1 MAGELTSI
9 SLAMGMGVV
18 DGNVQPVLG
27 NLSVSPS
34 SATVGTAYTGT
45 VSGKTAGS
53 TLTLSGAGAAGL
65 SVSGS
70 SITGTPTASG
80 AVNVIETLAG
90 ATGSPKTN
98 AGVVTV
104 AAAGP
109 QAVVMPTP
117 SFGSTNLLA
126 WWDVTKTWKDS
137 SGVDQPSVTYDTV
150 GFDTVSSME
159 DLTGNG
165 YGIQQGDK
173 SLQPIKGAAGGPV
186 FDAAGHVLECFRKA
200 LINGKSGLTFFA
212 KLRPRSDL
220 YAGGAARCIL
230 AISRASSTTLIRQT
244 FELSSGSTGRRM
256 FANINIADSTNA
268 ADSRATTS
276 TTAPQLTD
284 NAWNSSIWVENFS
297 ASPIVADFFNNS
309 LISGYTDTGL
319 VPATGSPPFAYG
331 ASDARL
337 IQFGDTL
344 ATGRPAYAEMLA
356 AGIIE
361 GPVDSTRLAA
371 IKTYLDGLA

>member
-1 MAGELTSI
+1 MLIKTVTTATALNSAGQVVEALPVRQAVAGETDI
-9 SLAMGMGVV
+9 VGRPVTPIDVVEDARGV
-18 DGNVQPVLG
+18 PVRY
-27 NLSVSPS
+27 V
-34 SATVGTAYTGT
+34 TGK
-45 VSGKTAGS
+45 S
-53 TLTLSGAGAAGL
+53 
-65 SVSGS
+65 
-70 SITGTPTASG
+70 
-80 AVNVIETLAG
+80 AVNSAG
-90 ATGSPKTN
+90 QLVDSLPVRGGS
-98 AGVVTV
+98 
-104 AAAGP
+104 AAGP

-117 SFGSTNLLA
+117 SFGSANLLA

-159 DLTGNG
+159 DLSGNG

-186 FDAAGHVLECFRKA
+186 FDASGHVLECFRKA
-200 LINGKSGLTFFA
+200 LINGKSGVTFFA
-212 KLRPRSDL
+212 KLKPRSDL
-220 YAGGAARCIL
+220 YAGGSARCIL
-230 AISRASSTTLIRQT
+230 AISRSTSTTLIRQT

-256 FANINIADSTNA
+256 FANINIADSANA

-276 TTAPQLTD
+276 TTAPQLAD
-284 NAWNSSIWVENFS
+284 NAWNSAIWVENFS
-297 ASPIVADFFNNS
+297 ASPIAADFYNNS
-309 LISGYTDTGL
+309 LTSGYTDTGL
-319 VPATGSPPFAYG
+319 APATGSAPFSYG

-344 ATGRPAYAEMLA
+344 ASGRPAYVEMLA

-371 IKTYLDGLA
+371 IKAYLDGLA